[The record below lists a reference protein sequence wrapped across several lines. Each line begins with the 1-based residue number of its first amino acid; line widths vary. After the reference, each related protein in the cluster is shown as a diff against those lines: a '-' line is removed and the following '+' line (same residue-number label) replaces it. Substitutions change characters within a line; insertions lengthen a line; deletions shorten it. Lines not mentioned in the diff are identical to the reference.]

1 MNKPQWITFSAGAL
15 LVVLL
20 FVFGKTTDPGQL
32 TKSTVDAHA
41 GHDHAPGEM
50 HTIPTDT
57 LLTIAKKQL
66 TPAQQFRL
74 AGIENSIARN
84 EGSEQQLHV
93 YHQLANFW
101 RDSANMFIPYAW
113 YTAEAARLE
122 NSEKSLT
129 FAAHLLLGRL
139 QTDGEPAIT
148 AWEATQAKDL
158 FERALKLNPGNDS
171 SKVGLGACLIFG
183 GISDRPMEG
192 LAHIQE
198 VVKRDS
204 TNVYALVTM
213 ARGGVLSGQM
223 DKAIGRLETVHRVA
237 PDNLEAV
244 FLMAEIYERT
254 NKKAEAVQWYNKALP
269 LISNPRMKE
278 EVTKRINSLK

>member
-1 MNKPQWITFSAGAL
+1 MKRPQWITFSAGAL

-20 FVFGKTTDPGQL
+20 YVFGKTTDSGQL
-32 TKSTVDAHA
+32 KKPVADAHA
-41 GHDHAPGEM
+41 GHDHAPGEP

-57 LLTIAKKQL
+57 LLAIAKKQL

-74 AGIENSIARN
+74 NGIENSITR
-84 EGSEQQLHV
+84 GDVKEQQLHV
-93 YHQLANFW
+93 YHQLARFW

-139 QTDGEPAIT
+139 QTDGEPAIV
-148 AWEATQAKDL
+148 AWEALQAKDL

-192 LAHIQE
+192 LGHIQE
-198 VVKRDS
+198 VVKHDS
-204 TNVYALVTM
+204 TNVFALLTM
-213 ARGGVLSGQM
+213 AKGGVLSGQM

-237 PDNLEAV
+237 PANLEAI
-244 FLMAEIYERT
+244 FLMAEVYERT
-254 NKKAEAVQWYNKALP
+254 DKKAEAAKWYAKALP
-269 LISNPRMKE
+269 LISNPQMKE
-278 EVTKRINSLK
+278 EVNKRINSLK